1 MNSMS
6 GNSISGT
13 ILRLAYM
20 LKSVWAILAALVV
33 GAGLVLL
40 AGANPIDTYAALFSG
55 AFLDYYGLGSTLVRM
70 SPLLLAGLA
79 VIVPLR
85 AGLFNIGGEGQI
97 YIGALFGTVAALYL
111 PDFIPAPLAIVLTIL
126 AGALGGALWALIPAL
141 LRAYR
146 GVNEIITSLLMSHVA
161 IYAVGVIIHSWL
173 MEPGAPYPYSR
184 EIAAERAL
192 PVFMPQTQ
200 AHLGILLSVVA
211 ALVLAL
217 VMKRSTLGQSIEIVG
232 HNPTVATYSGLGVR
246 RLIVTSFLIGGA
258 MAGLA
263 GTFEVI
269 GLKYRLFDHFSPGY
283 GLQGI
288 IVAFLAGLSPL
299 FAVLAA
305 LFLAGLQSGAG
316 IMQRAV
322 GVDTTM
328 VEALQGLIVLFVAIG
343 LAFRYRPGRRA
354 AKAPAVAAQA
364 EKA

>member
-1 MNSMS
+1 MNTM
-6 GNSISGT
+6 T
-13 ILRLAYM
+13 ERLRRIAYM

-33 GAGLVLL
+33 GAGLVML

-55 AFLDYYGLGSTLVRM
+55 AFFDYYGFGSTLVRM

-97 YIGALFGTVAALYL
+97 YVGALFGTVAALYL
-111 PDFIPAPLAIVLTIL
+111 PDALPAPAAIILSIL

-141 LRAYR
+141 LKAYR
-146 GVNEIITSLLMSHVA
+146 GVNEIITSLLLSHVA
-161 IYAVGVIIHSWL
+161 VYAVGVIIHTWL

-184 EIAAERAL
+184 ELAPDRVL

-200 AHLGILLSVVA
+200 AHLGILLSIAA
-211 ALVLAL
+211 ALVLFV

-232 HNPTVATYSGLGVR
+232 HNPVAAIYSGLRVR

-263 GTFEVI
+263 GAFEVI

-299 FAVLAA
+299 LAIFAA

-343 LAFRYRPGRRA
+343 LAFRYRPSRRA
-354 AKAPAVAAQA
+354 LTAQA
-364 EKA
+364 GATPAEKS